1 MKDDSKFIIDNE
13 PLIYIALKKYLYN
26 KYYEDLLQE
35 ARIWLWEAKKTWN
48 PKRSKWSTYAVHYI
62 FWRYGRYIQNMFLPR
77 KGTLVK
83 DKSNYCV
90 NIEKVEFLIASDE
103 NFITDKCEAK
113 IIYEKSLN
121 DIKDL
126 KHRKMIEMH
135 LDGYSFYTIAKKFN
149 LSHTRIQQIWK
160 MEIDRMKLRLG
171 IK

>member
-1 MKDDSKFIIDNE
+1 MNEESQFIINNE
-13 PLIYIALKKYLYN
+13 PLIYIALKKYLGN

-48 PKRSKWSTYAVHYI
+48 PKRSAWTTYAVHYI
-62 FWRYGRYIQNMFLPR
+62 FWKYSRYIQNMFLPR

-83 DKSNYCV
+83 GKSNYCV
-90 NIEKVEFLIASDE
+90 NIEKVERLIGSDE
-103 NFITDKCEAK
+103 NYFTNISEAK
-113 IIYEKSLN
+113 IIYEKALN
-121 DIKDL
+121 DIKDA
-126 KHRKMIEMH
+126 KHKKMIQMH
-135 LDGYSFYTIAKKFN
+135 LDGYSFYIIARKFN